1 MSKAASALC
10 ASLLL
15 AGCAGAPTI
24 GAPASSPAPTASE
37 SRAGERPDWR
47 QVATDRDAERLTG
60 WRPLLD
66 QARQRILAGENRDK
80 LLAGEGLYEV
90 DSAVGYEAPPAG
102 LYRCNMTKLAG
113 KYLDMI
119 AYDYFQCRVIVE
131 DGRRQFVK
139 LTGSQRQVGY
149 IYDAAPDHAGDD
161 RHGVFL
167 GTLLLGDEDRLVP
180 YGSREDR
187 DEAAIVQKLAQK
199 RWRMIFPKP
208 FYEADINIIDLQLIE

>member
-1 MSKAASALC
+1 MSKAASALWG
-10 ASLLL
+10 SLLL
-15 AGCAGAPTI
+15 AGCAGAATI

-37 SRAGERPDWR
+37 SRAGERPGWR
-47 QVATDRDAERLTG
+47 QVATERDAERLIG
-60 WRPLLD
+60 WRSLLD
-66 QARQRILAGENRDK
+66 QARQRILAGESRDE

-102 LYRCNMTKLAG
+102 LYRCNMTKL
-113 KYLDMI
+113 
-119 AYDYFQCRVIVE
+119 
-131 DGRRQFVK
+131 
-139 LTGSQRQVGY
+139 TGSQRQVGY

-161 RHGVFL
+161 GHGVFL
-167 GTLLLGDEDRLVP
+167 GTLVLGDEDRLVP

-187 DEAAIVQKLAQK
+187 DEAGIVQKLAEK

>member
-1 MSKAASALC
+1 M
-10 ASLLL
+10 
-15 AGCAGAPTI
+15 
-24 GAPASSPAPTASE
+24 
-37 SRAGERPDWR
+37 
-47 QVATDRDAERLTG
+47 
-60 WRPLLD
+60 
-66 QARQRILAGENRDK
+66 
-80 LLAGEGLYEV
+80 

-113 KYLDMI
+113 KYLDLI

-167 GTLLLGDEDRLVP
+167 GTLVLGDEDRLVP

-187 DEAAIVQKLAQK
+187 DEAGIVQKLAEK

-208 FYEADINIIDLQLIE
+208 FYEADINIIDLEQLAIDTPRVIYDLPAGGRRVFQGASGYRYTIVSGEVIMADGVPTGALPGRLIRAGQQASPAKADNLKTNHPSEETV

>member
-1 MSKAASALC
+1 VSKAASALWG
-10 ASLLL
+10 SLLL

-24 GAPASSPAPTASE
+24 GAPASSATPTASE
-37 SRAGERPDWR
+37 PSAGERPDWR
-47 QVATDRDAERLTG
+47 QVATERDAERLIG
-60 WRPLLD
+60 WRSLLD
-66 QARQRILAGENRDK
+66 QARQRILAGESRDE

-102 LYRCNMTKLAG
+102 LYRCNMT
-113 KYLDMI
+113 
-119 AYDYFQCRVIVE
+119 
-131 DGRRQFVK
+131 K

-180 YGSREDR
+180 YGSRDDR
-187 DEAAIVQKLAQK
+187 DEAGIVQKLVQK
-199 RWRMIFPKP
+199 RWRMIFPKH